1 MTFLY
6 LINIKFTDT
15 TTREQKKEE
24 INEFMSKDTEVIFKE
39 ISSFVQEYNLTHQQ
53 IAEMISN
60 ENGINISNCPI
71 RKYLARE
78 NISYYSKTLIFQWYL
93 RNSKNSASLSA
104 SLSTIKAT
112 QTKKQAIIENYF
124 STIIDPKEENEAI
137 KNFSLVIETKRT
149 EIYDLLK
156 INGLYQSKISEMSGV
171 DCNVLSPFL
180 NGKKVSSN
188 TRIKLSK
195 WYLRYSKHP
204 QIFQQTYFPS
214 SNTCKQTTLSR
225 YIVNN
230 NLVNTHHPIE
240 VNKEIVEG
248 KVSHS
253 QTESSNIN
261 SNVVE
266 KKLSKSGSLSNSLLG
281 ILFSKL
287 STVSQFK

>member
-1 MTFLY
+1 
-6 LINIKFTDT
+6 
-15 TTREQKKEE
+15 
-24 INEFMSKDTEVIFKE
+24 MS
-39 ISSFVQEYNLTHQQ
+39 Y
-53 IAEMISN
+53 
-60 ENGINISNCPI
+60 
-71 RKYLARE
+71 
-78 NISYYSKTLIFQWYL
+78 
-93 RNSKNSASLSA
+93 
-104 SLSTIKAT
+104 
-112 QTKKQAIIENYF
+112 
-124 STIIDPKEENEAI
+124 
-137 KNFSLVIETKRT
+137 
-149 EIYDLLK
+149 
-156 INGLYQSKISEMSGV
+156 
-171 DCNVLSPFL
+171 FL
-180 NGKKVSSN
+180 NGKNVSSDSK
-188 TRIKLSK
+188 TKISK

-240 VNKEIVEG
+240 VNKEIVEE

-266 KKLSKSGSLSNSLLG
+266 KKLSKIGSLSNSLLG